1 MTSFATRA
9 RSRVLSGAK
18 LKGRVAVV
26 RGGTTGVGAGI
37 GRSLASKQGWV
48 GRPDVVTGVVYL
60 VFAGVC
66 SLIAGRVGAV
76 DGGGEV

>member
-18 LKGRVAVV
+18 LKGRVAAVG
-26 RGGTTGVGAGI
+26 GGTTGSVRGSVAAW
-37 GRSLASKQGWV
+37 LASWAGL